1 MTIYTSYYGNV
12 KKLRAAGV
20 VPISISRYPA
30 KFANVTIELK
40 SLAPTSDMLKMEEDE
55 YKIKFAAILNRLD
68 PNSILNAI
76 ELLSNGKDCALL
88 CYEKPSDFCH
98 RHLVADW
105 LNLNAGTEIKEFGQD
120 VVITEPTKNTLF

>member
-40 SLAPTSDMLKMEEDE
+40 ILAPTSDMLKMEEDE
-55 YKIKFAAILNRLD
+55 YKVKFAAILNRLD
-68 PNSILNAI
+68 PNKVLQAI
-76 ELLSNGKDCALL
+76 DLLAGGKDCALL
-88 CYEKPSDFCH
+88 CYERPDEFCH
-98 RHLVADW
+98 RHLVAKW
-105 LNLNAGTEIKEFGQD
+105 LNSNAGTKIKEFGQA
-120 VVITEPTKNTLF
+120 EPEPPKNTLF